1 MFIVH
6 ATGQVRRERPER
18 TEEETFWYPI
28 PSLTHLTSLKKKTFR
43 NEDICHCYQ
52 VKRFIQ
58 HWHLE
63 RSGIIVGL
71 KKPEVAHLDVNVG
84 LRLGRLRFQELGLE

>member
-1 MFIVH
+1 M
-6 ATGQVRRERPER
+6 R
-18 TEEETFWYPI
+18 TFVT
-28 PSLTHLTSLKKKTFR
+28 TA
-43 NEDICHCYQ
+43 NDQ

-84 LRLGRLRFQELGLE
+84 LRLCRLRFQELGLE